1 MSVEYID
8 HMGSDDSVVR
18 AARVSFD
25 KSPELYT
32 DEENA
37 RLIAYLARHGH
48 EIPFAH
54 TAITLRV
61 RAPVAVRAQAF
72 KHKIGFVE
80 SEISRRYVSST
91 PGFFVPEFR
100 AKAENVKQ
108 GSGELL
114 NDEKQ
119 EQLRE
124 TYVAFMQ
131 GVQVIYHS
139 FLDMGVAPEQARFL
153 LPQGMM
159 TEWVWTGS
167 LLAFAR
173 FYRLR
178 SDAHAQKEIQDLA
191 HEVGAIIADLF
202 PVSWKALTEV
212 HYENQ

>member
-8 HMGSDDSVVR
+8 HMGNDDSVVR

-54 TAITLRV
+54 T
-61 RAPVAVRAQAF
+61 
-72 KHKIGFVE
+72 GFVE
-80 SEISRRYVSST
+80 SEISRRYVAST

-114 NDEKQ
+114 DDEKQ
-119 EQLRE
+119 EKLRE

-131 GVQVIYHS
+131 GAQVIYHS

-202 PVSWKALTEV
+202 PVSWKALTGV
-212 HYENQ
+212 KV

>member
-8 HMGSDDSVVR
+8 HMGNDDSVVR

-32 DEENA
+32 TEENA

-72 KHKIGFVE
+72 KHKVGFVE
-80 SEISRRYVSST
+80 SEQSRRYVSST

-114 NDEKQ
+114 DTEKQ
-119 EQLRE
+119 DKLRE

-131 GVQVIYHS
+131 GAQVIYHS

-202 PVSWKALTEV
+202 PVSWKALTGE
-212 HYENQ
+212 QA

>member
-8 HMGSDDSVVR
+8 HMGNDDSVVR

-25 KSPELYT
+25 KSPEFYT
-32 DEENA
+32 AEENA

-80 SEISRRYVSST
+80 SEQSRRYISST
-91 PGFFVPEFR
+91 PAFFTPEFR

-114 NDEKQ
+114 DDEKQ
-119 EQLRE
+119 EKLRE

-131 GVQVIYHS
+131 GAQVMYHN

-191 HEVGAIIADLF
+191 REVGAIIADLF
-202 PVSWKALTEV
+202 PVSWKALTGV
-212 HYENQ
+212 KHD